1 MRNNYH
7 FTQRLLADPLGTVAD
22 YYARHL
28 NAAAH
33 AFLQRNCLG
42 AADGL
47 RVGFADRTLGRQI
60 PERQY
65 KAGRELRTK
74 LQQLGILK
82 ASGHEALRGFV
93 IVPLTDLDGNTTGL
107 YGLRVDN
114 QGKGPP
120 QLTIGSGLF
129 NAAALTSYE
138 EIILCADVRD
148 AWTFHAAGH
157 ANAIAADGLPL
168 APQHVGH
175 LRRILLADPNSNGEL
190 SGHAERMRIHFPEGM
205 NVNQYAIL
213 NRTLDDALGKRI
225 RAATHERSAG
235 CQPASRERED
245 ESLQARSASKCIADS
260 LAGASGLYS
269 GDSLAGASGW
279 YSGDSL
285 AGASGW
291 YSHQPTAPA
300 ERPQPKQPKRP
311 KPPTASPTP
320 APLAEFDVERSDT
333 ETVFRIE
340 SRRWRVRGLERNTT
354 PGMMRINLMVYN
366 QRNDRFHVD
375 TLDLYH
381 ARARRVFLKESSE
394 ETAIA
399 EHDLRADLGRVLL
412 ALEQLQH
419 EQQTRDKNEAQ
430 TIKLT
435 DEQRR
440 QAMQLLTDERLLER
454 ILQDFDACGIV
465 GERIGKWTGY
475 LAATSRLLAKP
486 LGVIIQ
492 SSSAAG
498 KSSLLEAVLA
508 FMPPEAQF
516 ACSAMTGRSLY
527 YAGQLDLRHKIL
539 SVAEEQGARDASYA
553 LKLLQSEGK
562 LSIVTTAKESGTG
575 RTAVERYDVA
585 GPVATLMTTS
595 SADVDPELLNRCLV
609 LSVDENA
616 EQTAAIQQRQ
626 RDAETLQ
633 DILAAQAVRRIRTLH
648 QNAQR
653 LLRPMHVVN
662 PYADQLTFAK
672 TRVRNRRDNAKY
684 LSLIKSVTLLH
695 QYQRTVQ
702 QATAHGASIEYIEV
716 TREDIAVANR
726 IAGAVFGS
734 SIDELPTQTRRL
746 LRELFAYVERI
757 GRETGRAVE
766 DTRFTRRQLREQLG
780 WGHTQLRTH
789 LDRLAAYEYVHVY
802 PGPGRT
808 LLYELRWDGRG
819 REGEPTL
826 FGLTD
831 PANLV
836 EPSGTTNLS
845 AAPNA

>member
-1 MRNNYH
+1 MQNND
-7 FTQRLLADPLGTVAD
+7 FTQRLLADPLATVAD

-42 AADGL
+42 ADDGL
-47 RVGFADRTLGRQI
+47 RVGFADRTLGKQI

-74 LQQLGILK
+74 LQQVGILK

-93 IVPLTDLDGNTTGL
+93 TVPLTDLDGNTTGI

-114 QGKGPP
+114 HGKAEP
-120 QLTIGSGLF
+120 QQTIGSGLF
-129 NAAALTSYE
+129 NAAALNSYE
-138 EIILCADVRD
+138 EVIICADVRD

-168 APQHVGH
+168 TQQHVSH
-175 LRRILLADPNSNGEL
+175 VRRILLADPNMNGQL
-190 SGHAERMRIHFPEGM
+190 SGHVERMRIHFPEGTT
-205 NVNQYAIL
+205 VNQYAIL

-225 RAATHERSAG
+225 RAATHVRRAADSDVPSPPPAQRNSGGEGRVRGGKSQSAARLNAVG
-235 CQPASRERED
+235 FQPAGAERED
-245 ESLQARSASKCIADS
+245 E
-260 LAGASGLYS
+260 
-269 GDSLAGASGW
+269 
-279 YSGDSL
+279 
-285 AGASGW
+285 
-291 YSHQPTAPA
+291 PTDH
-300 ERPQPKQPKRP
+300 PQRKS
-311 KPPTASPTP
+311 PTASPTP
-320 APLAEFDVERSDT
+320 APLAEIDIEQSDT
-333 ETVFRIE
+333 ETIFRIE

-354 PGMMRINLMVYN
+354 PGVMRINLMVYN
-366 QRNDRFHVD
+366 ERNDRFHVD

-394 ETAIA
+394 ETAMA

-412 ALEQLQH
+412 QLEQLQH

-430 TIKLT
+430 AVQLT

-440 QAMQLLTDERLLER
+440 EAMQLLTDDRLLER
-454 ILQDFDACGIV
+454 ILDDFDACGIV
-465 GERIGKWTGY
+465 GERIGKLTGY

-498 KSSLLEAVLA
+498 KTSLLEAILA

-553 LKLLQSEGK
+553 LKLLQSDGK

-585 GPVATLMTTS
+585 GPVATLMTTT

-609 LSVDENA
+609 LSVDEDA

-633 DILAAQAVRRIRTLH
+633 DILAAQAVLRIRTLH

-653 LLRPMHVVN
+653 LLRPLHVVN

-695 QYQRTVQ
+695 QYQRPVQ
-702 QATAHGASIEYIEV
+702 QATAHGTSIEYIEV
-716 TREDIAVANR
+716 TRDDIAVANR

-746 LRELFAYVERI
+746 LRDVFTYVERAA
-757 GRETGRAVE
+757 GETGASLE
-766 DTRFTRRQLREQLG
+766 DLRFTRRQLREQLD
-780 WGHTQLRTH
+780 WGHTQLRIH
-789 LDRLAAYEYVHVY
+789 LNRLAAYEYVHVH

-831 PANLV
+831 PATLV

>member
-1 MRNNYH
+1 MPNNDL
-7 FTQRLLADPLGTVAD
+7 TQRLLADPMATVAD

-33 AFLQRNCLG
+33 AFLQRNCL
-42 AADGL
+42 AAHDGL
-47 RVGFADRTLGRQI
+47 RVGFADRTLGKQI
-60 PERQY
+60 PERQN
-65 KAGRELRTK
+65 KAGRELRAK
-74 LQQLGILK
+74 LQRLGILK

-93 IVPLTDLDGNTTGL
+93 TVPLTDLAGNTTGI

-114 QGKGPP
+114 HGKAEP
-120 QLTIGSGLF
+120 QRTIGSGLF
-129 NAAALTSYE
+129 NAAALNSYE
-138 EIILCADVRD
+138 EVIICADVRD

-157 ANAIAADGLPL
+157 TNAIAADGLPL
-168 APQHVGH
+168 TQQHVGH
-175 LRRILLADPNSNGEL
+175 VRRILLADPNMNGEL
-190 SGHAERMRIHFPEGM
+190 SGHVERMRIHLPEGM
-205 NVNQYAIL
+205 TVNQYAIL
-213 NRTLDDALGKRI
+213 NRTLDDPLGKRI
-225 RAATHERSAG
+225 RAATHVRGVGFQPASGTDENAVG
-235 CQPASRERED
+235 CQPAGAERED
-245 ESLQARSASKCIADS
+245 ESTD
-260 LAGASGLYS
+260 
-269 GDSLAGASGW
+269 
-279 YSGDSL
+279 
-285 AGASGW
+285 
-291 YSHQPTAPA
+291 HPQPTS
-300 ERPQPKQPKRP
+300 
-311 KPPTASPTP
+311 PTASPTP
-320 APLAEFDVERSDT
+320 APLAEIDLEQSDA
-333 ETVFRIE
+333 ETVFHIE

-354 PGMMRINLMVYN
+354 PGVMRINLMVYN
-366 QRNDRFHVD
+366 ERSDRFHVD

-412 ALEQLQH
+412 KLEQLQH
-419 EQQTRDKNEAQ
+419 EQQTRDKNETQAVQ
-430 TIKLT
+430 LT
-435 DEQRR
+435 DAQRSA
-440 QAMQLLTDERLLER
+440 AMQLLTDERLLER
-454 ILQDFDACGIV
+454 ILDDFDACGIV
-465 GERIGKWTGY
+465 GERIGKLTGY

-498 KSSLLEAVLA
+498 KTSLLEAILA
-508 FMPPEAQF
+508 FMPPEGQF

-539 SVAEEQGARDASYA
+539 SVAEEQGVRDASYA

-575 RTAVERYDVA
+575 RTAVERYDVE
-585 GPVATLMTTS
+585 GPVATLMTTT

-609 LSVDENA
+609 LSVDEDA

-633 DILAAQAVRRIRTLH
+633 DILAAQAVLRIRTLH

-653 LLRPMHVVN
+653 LLRPVHVVN

-695 QYQRTVQ
+695 QYQRPVQ
-702 QATAHGASIEYIEV
+702 QATAHGVSIEYIEV

-734 SIDELPTQTRRL
+734 SIDELPSQTRRL
-746 LRELFAYVERI
+746 LGEVFTYVERTA
-757 GRETGRAVE
+757 GETDASLE
-766 DTRFTRRQLREQLG
+766 DLRFTRRQLREQLD

-789 LDRLAAYEYVHVY
+789 LNRLAAYEYVHVY

-808 LLYELRWDGRG
+808 LMYELRWDGHG

-836 EPSGTTNLS
+836 EPSGTTNPS
-845 AAPNA
+845 AASNA